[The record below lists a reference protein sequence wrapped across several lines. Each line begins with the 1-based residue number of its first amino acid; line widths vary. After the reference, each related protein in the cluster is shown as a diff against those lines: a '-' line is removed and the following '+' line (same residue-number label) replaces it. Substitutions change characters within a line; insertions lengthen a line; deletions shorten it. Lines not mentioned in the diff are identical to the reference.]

1 MFHLKKSCT
10 QFQLTQASS
19 QWFKPKKMPIFHE
32 QEFEVY
38 KKFGL
43 VVKSD
48 IQKGVILVLI
58 FLNKDSSGKMIGLT
72 GVCYLFVLGIF
83 FFSINIKKLIFVL
96 QILVL
101 LFPSCF
107 SQFSHCDT
115 LSYLVLF
122 SFPPRELG
130 NSICQVFL
138 LCGFTLLKYQQPD
151 ILECRE
157 EHQGL

>member
-1 MFHLKKSCT
+1 MLHLKKSCA

-32 QEFEVY
+32 QEFEVC

-72 GVCYLFVLGIF
+72 GVWCLLLVLGIV
-83 FFSINIKKLIFVL
+83 FFSINMKKLIFVL

-101 LFPSCF
+101 LFPSCL
-107 SQFSHCDT
+107 SQFSHCDA

-122 SFPPRELG
+122 SFPSRELG
-130 NSICQVFL
+130 NSM
-138 LCGFTLLKYQQPD
+138 
-151 ILECRE
+151 
-157 EHQGL
+157 